1 MRQLINVLRAKFGQ
15 AILGIAC
22 VIVIASVV
30 PLPAHSAERD
40 ICENMTGE
48 QLRRCIEN
56 AAREPPAQPQRP
68 INVSP
73 STAQSAAPA
82 HPPNTGVPTAAQ
94 PIARPGAPGTTAAAV
109 AEPSKA
115 LQRLNCTKVPQPDQ
129 PLCVHRNTA
138 LIECGTRGRYPDYD
152 KCLEDIMSRAPN
164 PVTADCAA
172 LPESQKA
179 ICMRRNKVYA
189 ACKDNKLSYFA
200 CLEQRMGAQK

>member
-1 MRQLINVLRAKFGQ
+1 MRQLINVPRAKFGQ

-22 VIVIASVV
+22 AIVIASVV
-30 PLPAHSAERD
+30 PLCAQSAERD

-73 STAQSAAPA
+73 STSQSTAPA
-82 HPPNTGVPTAAQ
+82 RPPNAGAPAAGQ
-94 PIARPGAPGTTAAAV
+94 SIARPGAPGTTGAAV

-129 PLCVHRNTA
+129 PLCVHRNSA
-138 LIECGTRGRYPDYD
+138 LAECGIRGRYPDYD

-164 PVTADCAA
+164 PVIAYCAA

-179 ICMRRNKVYA
+179 ICTRRNKVYA

-200 CLEQRMGAQK
+200 CLEQRMGAQQ